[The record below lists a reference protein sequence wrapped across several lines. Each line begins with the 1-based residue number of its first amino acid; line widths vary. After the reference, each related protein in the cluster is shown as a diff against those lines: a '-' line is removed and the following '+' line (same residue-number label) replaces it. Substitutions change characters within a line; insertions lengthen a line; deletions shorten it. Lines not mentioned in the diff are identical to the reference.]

1 MTKKLIVA
9 LHGVGSNARDMM
21 SALQPLTSQTDV
33 VALDGPEPFHAN
45 ALGRQWFSVAGI
57 TEANRPGRV
66 KAAVPQLLE
75 MLDRVAQDRGVRR
88 DDLVLIGFSQGAIM
102 TLAAIAGGHFHGH
115 AVAIAGRLAA
125 EVASQSQP
133 ANLLLVHDRDDPVM
147 PPTLSVEAGAA
158 LSRAGHQVH
167 GARTAGVGH
176 GIGETTTSIINRW
189 LAGAKLE
196 NAV

>member
-1 MTKKLIVA
+1 MTRKLIVA

-21 SALQPLTSQTDV
+21 SALKPLTAQSDV
-33 VALDGPEPFHAN
+33 IALDGPEPFHAN
-45 ALGRQWFSVAGI
+45 SLGRQWFSVAGV

-66 KAAVPQLLE
+66 QAAIPKLLE
-75 MLDRVAQDRGVRR
+75 MLDRVAQDHGVHR
-88 DDLVLIGFSQGAIM
+88 DDLVLTGFSQGAIM
-102 TLAAIAGGHFHGH
+102 TLALIAGGHFHGR

-125 EVASQSQP
+125 EVAAQTQP

-167 GARTAGVGH
+167 GAWTTGVGH
-176 GIGETTTSIINRW
+176 GVGEATTTIINRW
-189 LAGAKLE
+189 LAGANLE
-196 NAV
+196 NAA